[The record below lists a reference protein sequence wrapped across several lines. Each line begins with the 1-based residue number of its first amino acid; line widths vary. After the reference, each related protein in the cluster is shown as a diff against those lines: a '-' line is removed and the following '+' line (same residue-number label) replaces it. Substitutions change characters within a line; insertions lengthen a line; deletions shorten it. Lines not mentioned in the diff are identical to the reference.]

1 MLGLRPTELLIIVFI
16 LLLLFGA
23 SRLPELASS
32 VGKAMKDFRKAVSA
46 PDEPPAPSVV
56 SASEVE
62 KKSPTNSQS

>member
-1 MLGLRPTELLIIVFI
+1 MFGLRPTELLIIVFI

-32 VGKAMKDFRKAVSA
+32 LGKAMKDFRRAVSA
-46 PDEPPAPSVV
+46 PDEPPPPSV

-62 KKSPTNSQS
+62 KKSTTPGS

>member
-1 MLGLRPTELLIIVFI
+1 MFGLRPTELLIIVFI

-32 VGKAMKDFRKAVSA
+32 LGKAMKDFRKAVSA
-46 PDEPPAPSVV
+46 PDEPPAPSV

-62 KKSPTNSQS
+62 KKSATNSQS

>member
-1 MLGLRPTELLIIVFI
+1 MLGLRPTELLIIVLI

-32 VGKAMKDFRKAVSA
+32 VGKAMKDFRKAVNQ
-46 PDEPPAPSVV
+46 PDEPPAPSV

-62 KKSPTNSQS
+62 KKSTTPNS

>member
-32 VGKAMKDFRKAVSA
+32 VGKAMKDFRKAVNQ
-46 PDEPPAPSVV
+46 PDEPAPPSVT
-56 SASEVE
+56 ATEAE
-62 KKSPTNSQS
+62 KKTTTNS

>member
-1 MLGLRPTELLIIVFI
+1 MFGLRPTELLIIVFI

-32 VGKAMKDFRKAVSA
+32 LGKAMKDFRKAVSA
-46 PDEPPAPSVV
+46 PDEPPAPSV

-62 KKSPTNSQS
+62 KKSPTNSQL